1 MGDPERR
8 GERRLW
14 AWALFDVAA
23 TPFGT
28 VIITF
33 VFATYFARAVAGD
46 EVTGTALWGWTLT
59 ASSLTAALLS
69 PLIGGIVDAGGP
81 RKPWLAVVT
90 AIWVTA
96 CTGLWLVTPEPGSV
110 LLALA
115 LVGLANLAGE
125 TSGVFYN
132 AMLADLAPRERIG
145 RWSGRAWGMGYA
157 GGLVCLVIALVLF
170 IQPEKPAFGLSREGA
185 EHVRIVGPMVA
196 LWLAIFALPLFL
208 FCPDRPRAARSLA
221 DAVGQELT
229 SLRERVARVARD
241 RNLLRFLLAAMLYTD
256 GLNTLFA
263 FGGLYAAGT
272 FGMSLEQVLQFGI
285 VLNLTAGLG
294 AVAFADLDDRLGART
309 TVLLSLAGLIL
320 FGTAALVVREATA
333 FWVVGAALGLFIGP
347 VQAATRSLMARLA
360 PPERRAEMFGLLA
373 LSGRVTAF
381 AGPFLFG
388 TVTLWTGT
396 QRAGM
401 ATILLFWLAGAVLIA
416 GVREPRG
423 GATVTER

>member
-1 MGDPERR
+1 MAEAERR

-14 AWALFDVAA
+14 AWALFDVAS

-33 VFATYFARAVAGD
+33 VFATYFARAVAAN

-81 RKPWLAVVT
+81 RKPWLAAAT
-90 AIWVTA
+90 AIWVVA
-96 CTGLWLVTPEPGSV
+96 CAGLWLVTPEAGSV

-115 LVGLANLAGE
+115 LVGIANLAGE
-125 TSGVFYN
+125 SSGVFYN
-132 AMLADLAPRERIG
+132 AMLADLAPRDRIG

-157 GGLVCLVIALVLF
+157 GGLACLVIALVLF
-170 IQPEKPAFGLSREGA
+170 IQPDQPALGLSRETA

-196 LWLAIFALPLFL
+196 VWLGIFALPLFL
-208 FCPDRPRAARSLA
+208 LCPDRPRAALSLA
-221 DAVGQELT
+221 DAVNRELT
-229 SLRERVARVARD
+229 TLRERVARVAGD
-241 RNLLRFLLAAMLYTD
+241 RNLLRFLLAAMLYSD

-272 FGMSLEQVLQFGI
+272 FGMSLEEVLQFGI

-294 AVAFADLDDRLGART
+294 AVAFADLDDRLGARA
-309 TVLLSLAGLIL
+309 TVLLSLSGLIL
-320 FGTAALVVREATA
+320 LGTAALLVSSAEA

-360 PPERRAEMFGLLA
+360 PAERRAEMFGLLA

-401 ATILLFWLAGAVLIA
+401 ATILLFWLAGAALIA
-416 GVREPRG
+416 GVRERRP
-423 GATVTER
+423 GATVIDR